1 MKLVR
6 TMAAVLATTLCF
18 ASAAFAAPK
27 KVTVATDATWP
38 PMEFVDANKKVVG
51 FDIDFMTAVAKE
63 AGFQVTFKNTAW
75 DGIFAGL
82 ASGKYDAIASS
93 VSITEER
100 KQSMDFSDPYFEV
113 KQGVIVPKGTSIK
126 SVADLAGKTVAS
138 QMGTT
143 GYFVCKKIE
152 GATAKSYDEIGLA
165 VEDLYNGRIDAVIA
179 DDAVASNYALQHEQ
193 YSQKLTLAFLIA
205 PEAPEYLGFAVN
217 KGNKET
223 VDLINS
229 ALAAIKANG
238 EYDKIYA
245 KWFGPK

>member
-1 MKLVR
+1 MRTRITLVLLALFL
-6 TMAAVLATTLCF
+6 MAGNALAKDVVFAV
-18 ASAAFAAPK
+18 
-27 KVTVATDATWP
+27 DATYP
-38 PMEFVDANKKVVG
+38 PMEMIDADKNIVG
-51 FDIDFMTAVAKE
+51 FGPEVVVAMGK
-63 AGFQVTFKNTAW
+63 AGGFNPILKNTAW

-82 ASGKYDAIASS
+82 AAGKYDAIASS
-93 VSITEER
+93 VSITDER
-100 KQSMDFSDPYFEV
+100 KQNMDFSDPYFEV
-113 KQGVIVPKGTSIK
+113 KQGVIVPKGSAIA

-179 DDAVASNYALQHEQ
+179 DDTVASNYALQHEQ

-205 PEAPEYLGFAVN
+205 PESPEYLGFAVN
-217 KGNKET
+217 KGNQEII
-223 VDLINS
+223 DLLNS

-245 KWFGPK
+245 KWFGSR